1 MKKLFFILACFL
13 TAFILSCGSSSG
25 TGESGKTC
33 ESNLD
38 CPVGEICS
46 SGTCVTKG
54 SNGGG
59 SGEGGEVTDDENG
72 NGGTSD
78 GTSDSTSD
86 SDGETKDDSDDWVS
100 PEDPSTGTCEPGK
113 KQKCEYPG
121 AEGTEDVGPCKAA
134 VRTCKED
141 GTWGK
146 CEGAVE
152 PILENTNEL
161 CSNGIDDDCDGII
174 DNGIDNIC
182 KGGSAP
188 SDDEEPEEDEEDD
201 DSDVE
206 HCDTVCSTLVE
217 IENNGCLSPMV
228 SEAEAGLCNGQDDD
242 CDGKIDEGCP
252 CQPGTTQKCF
262 SGKPANRNVGICS
275 DGEMTCKGK
284 SMRAMTGDWG
294 DSECVNDIKPSKK
307 ESCDKVDN
315 NCNGCADEGLCC
327 SPKIDC
333 SYDIGTATP
342 FVDKIIDGKNIY
354 DPANEYQ
361 DADTVNW
368 EWTLT
373 KGPCDVVLNKTS
385 FKTKGAKTQAELAGE
400 GAESTVVSGVGLSQF
415 KVNFQLSGTY
425 NLHLKITR
433 PGEDPYECDW
443 QLRVVSNGL
452 RVELCWDTT
461 GKIDVDLHVGKNGV
475 TDSWTDSSACFFD
488 SCQTASY
495 NVSDA
500 TFPYEVNWGYAATNS
515 TTPNPRLDI
524 DNITTTGKP
533 ENINIDNPNNNDTF
547 RVLARYYGSHYDCN
561 WLGYNCTDVA
571 THPVVNIYCGGTRKA
586 TFGESPQ
593 VTIDSKND
601 SWKVVEVKWVGDP
614 GSDACELT
622 PNLGVSNGSVPSSY
636 SSW

>member
-1 MKKLFFILACFL
+1 M
-13 TAFILSCGSSSG
+13 
-25 TGESGKTC
+25 
-33 ESNLD
+33 
-38 CPVGEICS
+38 
-46 SGTCVTKG
+46 
-54 SNGGG
+54 
-59 SGEGGEVTDDENG
+59 
-72 NGGTSD
+72 
-78 GTSDSTSD
+78 
-86 SDGETKDDSDDWVS
+86 
-100 PEDPSTGTCEPGK
+100 
-113 KQKCEYPG
+113 
-121 AEGTEDVGPCKAA
+121 
-134 VRTCKED
+134 
-141 GTWGK
+141 
-146 CEGAVE
+146 
-152 PILENTNEL
+152 LEN
-161 CSNGIDDDCDGII
+161 D
-174 DNGIDNIC
+174 
-182 KGGSAP
+182 
-188 SDDEEPEEDEEDD
+188 
-201 DSDVE
+201 
-206 HCDTVCSTLVE
+206 
-217 IENNGCLSPMV
+217 GCLPAMM

-252 CQPGTTQKCF
+252 CTPGTTQACF
-262 SGKPANRNVGICS
+262 SGKPANRNIGTCS
-275 DGEMTCKGK
+275 DGEMTCKAQ

-294 DSECVNDIKPSKK
+294 ESECVNDIKPSKK

-342 FVDKIIDGKNIY
+342 FIDKIIDGKMIY

-475 TDSWTDSSACFFD
+475 TDSWTDSSACFYN

-500 TFPYEVNWGYAATNS
+500 TFPYEVNWNYAATNS

-561 WLGYNCTDVA
+561 WLGFNCTDLA

-593 VTIDSKND
+593 VTIDSSGD

-622 PNLGVSNGSVPSSY
+622 PNLGVTGSVPSY